1 MGINKKIFHKNTKTI
16 SKMDKK
22 SEIQQNLFEQ
32 LYDMFKIGA
41 ASKEEYEL
49 MKSSTNSGK
58 RSDNDKKN

>member
-1 MGINKKIFHKNTKTI
+1 
-16 SKMDKK
+16 
-22 SEIQQNLFEQ
+22 
-32 LYDMFKIGA
+32 MFKIGA